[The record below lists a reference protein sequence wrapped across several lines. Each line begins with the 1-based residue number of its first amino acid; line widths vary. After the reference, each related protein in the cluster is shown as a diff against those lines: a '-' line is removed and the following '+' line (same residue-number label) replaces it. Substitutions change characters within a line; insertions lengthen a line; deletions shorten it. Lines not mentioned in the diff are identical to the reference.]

1 MANIKISQLPAKGAN
16 LASADLL
23 EVSEF
28 TGTGYVSKS
37 ITGQEIIDAIPAGAA
52 VNPTSGVMP
61 YNDSGSFVDSG
72 FSYSGPAGLEKTLLE
87 HNDTFATT
95 LKLNTLNDEFTF
107 GRATSGGIST
117 SATSGLALLTI
128 SSSFSLGNA
137 STSGSGVSAS
147 WGMALDANIG
157 EAIIGVGMSSPSNGV
172 FRASSASGNVWV
184 GTYGESWGVGFHGNA
199 GTMFLG
205 SSLVTPASP
214 SNPTTPVAWYNITNE
229 FGVQF
234 FAPLYQ

>member
-16 LASADLL
+16 LGSADLL

-37 ITGQEIIDAIPAGAA
+37 ITGQEIIDAIPAGAS
-52 VNPTSGVMP
+52 VNPTSTYMP

-137 STSGSGVSAS
+137 STNGSSVAAS
-147 WGMALDANIG
+147 WGMAIDANIG
-157 EAIIGVGMSSPSNGV
+157 EAIIGCGMSSPSNGV
-172 FRASSASGNVWV
+172 FRASSADGAVWIGNGGINNSIGISNNGVFGDAMLVGANLTLLSGPNLYLMVHIP
-184 GTYGESWGVGFHGNA
+184 GVGNK
-199 GTMFLG
+199 MIL
-205 SSLVTPASP
+205 L
-214 SNPTTPVAWYNITNE
+214 
-229 FGVQF
+229 Q
-234 FAPLYQ
+234 

>member
-1 MANIKISQLPAKGAN
+1 MAEIKISELTSGSTLDGTEVVPIVQSGATVKVTTQDI
-16 LASADLL
+16 ADL
-23 EVSEF
+23 
-28 TGTGYVSKS
+28 GG
-37 ITGQEIIDAIPAGAA
+37 GA
-52 VNPTSGVMP
+52 NPTSGVIP
-61 YNDSGSFVDSG
+61 YNSGGALADSG
-72 FSYSGPAGLEKTLLE
+72 FTYSGPSGFEKTLLE

-137 STSGSGVSAS
+137 STNGSSVNAS

-172 FRASSASGNVWV
+172 FRASSASGIIAVGNGASNSIGYNNNYNSMHV
-184 GTYGESWGVGFHGNA
+184 GTNLIVGGSYSPLGAFIPVTDEN
-199 GTMFLG
+199 GTTYYL
-205 SSLVTPASP
+205 A
-214 SNPTTPVAWYNITNE
+214 
-229 FGVQF
+229 
-234 FAPLYQ
+234 LYM

>member
-16 LASADLL
+16 LAAEDLL

-61 YNDSGSFVDSG
+61 YNDAGTFVDSG
-72 FSYSGPAGLEKTLLE
+72 FSYNGPLGLEKTLLE
-87 HNDTFATT
+87 HTDTFATT

-137 STSGSGVSAS
+137 STNGSSVAAS
-147 WGMALDANIG
+147 WGMAIDANIG

-172 FRASSASGNVWV
+172 FRASSASGIIAVGNGASNSIGYNNNYNSMHV
-184 GTYGESWGVGFHGNA
+184 GTNLIVGGSYSPLGAFIPVTDEN
-199 GTMFLG
+199 GTTYYL
-205 SSLVTPASP
+205 A
-214 SNPTTPVAWYNITNE
+214 
-229 FGVQF
+229 
-234 FAPLYQ
+234 LYM